1 MEDIVIEAKKRDVIG
16 KQVKTLRREGWVPA
30 VIYGQGIVPIA
41 ISLDAKFA
49 NRVLPGITSSQFV
62 TVDVE
67 GEQFT
72 TLVRDRQKH
81 VIRNYLLHVDFMSV
95 SMTEKLHTSVPIV
108 LLGEAPAV
116 SEGGILVTGQ
126 EYLDVQSLPKD
137 LPERVSIEISTL
149 LEIGD
154 AIYVRDLEMPE
165 AVEVLTDADEMVV
178 LVTAP
183 AAIEEEEVEVE
194 EEELFLDEDAEPEVI
209 ERGKK
214 EEEDEEDIE

>member
-1 MEDIVIEAKKRDVIG
+1 
-16 KQVKTLRREGWVPA
+16 
-30 VIYGQGIVPIA
+30 
-41 ISLDAKFA
+41 
-49 NRVLPGITSSQFV
+49 
-62 TVDVE
+62 
-67 GEQFT
+67 
-72 TLVRDRQKH
+72 
-81 VIRNYLLHVDFMSV
+81 
-95 SMTEKLHTSVPIV
+95 
-108 LLGEAPAV
+108 
-116 SEGGILVTGQ
+116 
-126 EYLDVQSLPKD
+126 LPKD
-137 LPERVSIEISTL
+137 LPERVSIDISTL

>member
-16 KQVKTLRREGWVPA
+16 KQVKALRREGWVPA

-72 TLVRDRQKH
+72 TLVRDRQQH
-81 VIRNYLLHVDFMSV
+81 VIRNYLLHVDFLSV
-95 SMTEKLHTSVPIV
+95 SMTEKLHTNVPIE

-126 EYLDVQSLPKD
+126 DTLDVQSLPKD
-137 LPERVSIEISTL
+137 LPERISIDISTL

-154 AIYVRDLEMPE
+154 AIYVRDLEVPE
-165 AVEVLTDADEMVV
+165 AVEVLTSEDEMVV

-183 AAIEEEEVEVE
+183 AAVEEEEVEEE
-194 EEELFLDEDAEPEVI
+194 EEELFVDEDAEPEVI

-214 EEEDEEDIE
+214 EEEDIED